1 MAKRRRFII
10 DIDEETNKKKL
21 VLGDVVLLII
31 FGGLIALII
40 SLILTVA
47 KNEKEPQNVFA
58 DLIVPVIEEKSYNE
72 FSINLAEIKDN
83 KYIIKVTNYRKEN
96 IINIK
101 EVSYNLE
108 VINKENVEIELY
120 KNEIK
125 DNLIS
130 KNNSVLIEKN
140 MLKASKKQEDVYKIV
155 VVDDKKL
162 TSKDTLKIIIS
173 S

>member
-1 MAKRRRFII
+1 MAKKRRFII

-21 VLGDVVLLII
+21 VLGDIVLLII

-40 SLILTVA
+40 SLFLTVI
-47 KNEKEPQNVFA
+47 KNEKEPQNIYA
-58 DLIVPVIEEKSYNE
+58 DLIVPVIEEKSHNE
-72 FSINLAEIKDN
+72 FSINLSEIKNN
-83 KYIIKVTNYRKEN
+83 KYIIKVTNYRKKD

-101 EVSYNLE
+101 EMSYDLE
-108 VINKENVEIELY
+108 VINKKNVAIELY

-140 MLKASKKQEDVYKIV
+140 MLKANKKQEDVYKIV

-162 TSKDTLKIIIS
+162 TSKDTLKIKIS